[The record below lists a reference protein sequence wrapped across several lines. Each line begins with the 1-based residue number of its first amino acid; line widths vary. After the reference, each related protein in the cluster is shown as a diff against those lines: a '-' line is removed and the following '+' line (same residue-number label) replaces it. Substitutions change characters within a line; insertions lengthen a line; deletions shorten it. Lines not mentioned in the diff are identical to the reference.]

1 MRRVAIIIALVSLVA
16 APLAAQGRGRN
27 GTRGIPPGQL
37 PPPGQCRV
45 WYEGRPPG
53 QQPRPQNCNDAERI
67 ASRDRNARVVYG
79 DDARGRRNDDWRT
92 GGDRRDDGRATPR
105 RYPYPNETPYPA
117 GRNSGYQ
124 RVAFD
129 NGYEDG
135 YEKGRED
142 ARDNDG
148 YDPVRH
154 SRYRSGDEGYEDRYG
169 SKEAYRNVYRD
180 GFRSGY
186 DAGYRDVNYA
196 RNDRDGGFSVPWPF

>member
-1 MRRVAIIIALVSLVA
+1 MRKVAVIMMLVSLVA
-16 APLAAQGRGRN
+16 APLAAQGRGRGN
-27 GTRGIPPGQL
+27 RGIPPGQM
-37 PPPGQCRV
+37 PAPGQCRV

-53 QQPRPQNCNDAERI
+53 QQPRPTNCNEAERI

-79 DDARGRRNDDWRT
+79 DDAGWRGTGRRTD
-92 GGDRRDDGRATPR
+92 GGATAR
-105 RYPYPNETPYPA
+105 RYPYPSEYPNQ
-117 GRNSGYQ
+117 GRYPGYD

-142 ARDNDG
+142 ADDNDG

-154 SRYRSGDEGYEDRYG
+154 SRYRSGDRGFEDRYG
-169 SKEAYRNVYRD
+169 SREQYRNVYRE

-186 DAGYRDVNYA
+186 DAGYRDESYG
-196 RNDRDGGFSVPWPF
+196 RDSRDGGLRLGWPF